1 MRISDWSSDVCSSDL
16 RHRPRTAGEPGG
28 EVGLSR
34 GRTRVTAEAILSK
47 SVAVFVILAI
57 VFGLCSW
64 LAGQVA
70 ARSWRPMRL
79 ALAYSVLIAMAD
91 RFLLFALRDASLL
104 DPVGFALA
112 LVMFSTITALAFRW
126 NQMDMMISQY
136 PW

>member
-57 VFGLCSW
+57 VFALCSW
-64 LAGQVA
+64 LAGQAA

-79 ALAYSVLIAMAD
+79 ALAYSVLIAMAA
-91 RFLLFALRDASLL
+91 RFLLFRLRDASLL
-104 DPVGFALA
+104 DPGGFRLA
-112 LVMFSTITALAFRW
+112 RGRFSTDPPPAFR
-126 NQMDMMISQY
+126 
-136 PW
+136 